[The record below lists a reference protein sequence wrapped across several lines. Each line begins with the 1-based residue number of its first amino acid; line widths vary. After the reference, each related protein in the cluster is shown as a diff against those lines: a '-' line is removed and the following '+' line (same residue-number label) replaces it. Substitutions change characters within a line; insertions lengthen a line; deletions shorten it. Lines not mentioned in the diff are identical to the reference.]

1 MRNHRDSDLVPALV
15 PVPALV
21 LVPVLVPVP
30 GSHFQTRFWVVPQN
44 FCPLRGH
51 SLSPGTEEEGME

>member
-1 MRNHRDSDLVPALV
+1 MRNHRDSDLVPALF

-21 LVPVLVPVP
+21 PALVPVP
-30 GSHFQTRFWVVPQN
+30 GLHFQTRIFVGPQN

-51 SLSPGTEEEGME
+51 SLSQGTE